1 MRYPLTKQKLETFPP
16 DCYIPVLKRWGDA
29 LDGGIVET
37 WQRTE
42 CSFALKRDKRYCSKQ
57 YSLYLVRECTTI
69 AGRFRFVHVFALV
82 NSQDGIQRMLAQDW
96 SQRRPLEGPW
106 LTLRL
111 KAQLYSDQPSA
122 PPCWVSPQSA
132 TCPAERANTLG
143 WPNKPH
149 ILYLCCSETKT
160 KLISHGDSNS
170 RCLWFS
176 CGFNSYRS
184 TLNGYATIHLFRCPA
199 VDVK

>member
-1 MRYPLTKQKLETFPP
+1 MLCQRPSSADNTFLWQHYESLMRPNPLTKQKLETFPP

-37 WQRTE
+37 WQMTE
-42 CSFALKRDKRYCSKQ
+42 CIFALKRDKLYCLKQ
-57 YSLYLVRECTTI
+57 YSLYLVRECTTM
-69 AGRFRFVHVFALV
+69 AGRFRFVHVFALL

-106 LTLRL
+106 LTLSL

-132 TCPAERANTLG
+132 TCPAERANTLLAG
-143 WPNKPH
+143 QTNH
-149 ILYLCCSETKT
+149 T
-160 KLISHGDSNS
+160 
-170 RCLWFS
+170 S
-176 CGFNSYRS
+176 CICVARR
-184 TLNGYATIHLFRCPA
+184 LDKA
-199 VDVK
+199 D